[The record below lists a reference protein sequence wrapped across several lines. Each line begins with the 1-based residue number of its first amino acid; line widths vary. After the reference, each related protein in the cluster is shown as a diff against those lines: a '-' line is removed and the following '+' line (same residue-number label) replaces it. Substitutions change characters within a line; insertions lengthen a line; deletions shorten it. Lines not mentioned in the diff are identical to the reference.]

1 MLSAQTQLMSTRCQ
15 NSRLKSEIRNYV
27 EKNPHATHFHP
38 KLYFD
43 DVEQK
48 TGVFILFKISSH
60 LILFLE
66 YQCKHHKVI
75 LGIIR
80 GVEKKKSAHVYCS
93 KHIICKQVQMWVLL
107 HIYWC
112 LKCTKSGC

>member
-1 MLSAQTQLMSTRCQ
+1 MSPLRQMAAEWPNQKLYPDSPRKTVLSAQTQLMSTRCQ

-48 TGVFILFKISSH
+48 TGVFILF
-60 LILFLE
+60 
-66 YQCKHHKVI
+66 
-75 LGIIR
+75 
-80 GVEKKKSAHVYCS
+80 
-93 KHIICKQVQMWVLL
+93 
-107 HIYWC
+107 
-112 LKCTKSGC
+112 